1 VTGAHLPER
10 SDGNLGNDGVSKRGK
25 RYSESEKLLGKRS
38 YSLSEAIA
46 LSKKMAN
53 AKFDETIEV
62 AFRLGIDPR
71 QADQQ
76 VRGTLSL
83 PYGIGKER
91 RVLVFAKGE
100 AAKEATSAG
109 ADFVGA
115 EELIERIRGGWMEFD
130 AAVATPDIMK
140 EVGKIGRLLGPRGL
154 MPTPK
159 MGTVTTEI
167 GKTVKAIKKG
177 RVEFRSD
184 KSGNVH
190 LPVGK
195 KSFDDDHL
203 RENILAVIATIKD
216 TRQASCKGTY
226 ICCITISSTMG
237 PGVRL
242 DLRQIM

>member
-1 VTGAHLPER
+1 M
-10 SDGNLGNDGVSKRGK
+10 SKRGK
-25 RYSESEKLLGKRS
+25 KYSESEKLLEDKD
-38 YSLSEAIA
+38 YSLPEAIA
-46 LSKKMAN
+46 LLKKMTG
-53 AKFDETIEV
+53 AKFDEAIEI

-83 PYGIGKER
+83 PHGIGKER

-115 EELIERIRGGWMEFD
+115 EELIEKIKGGWIDFD
-130 AAVATPDIMK
+130 AAVATPDVMK
-140 EVGKIGRLLGPRGL
+140 EVGKIGRILGPRGL
-154 MPTPK
+154 MPNPK
-159 MGTVTTEI
+159 VGTVTTEV
-167 GKTVKAIKKG
+167 GKAVDEIKKG

-195 KSFDDDHL
+195 KSFDDDRL
-203 RENILAVIATIKD
+203 QGNILAVIAAIKD
-216 TRQASCKGTY
+216 ARQPSCKGTY
-226 ICCITISSTMG
+226 IHCITISSTMS
-237 PGVRL
+237 PGVKL
-242 DLRQIM
+242 DLQRIQ

>member
-1 VTGAHLPER
+1 M
-10 SDGNLGNDGVSKRGK
+10 SKRGK
-25 RYSESEKLLGKRS
+25 KYSESEKLLEDKD
-38 YSLSEAIA
+38 YSLPEAVA
-46 LSKKMAN
+46 LLKKMPG
-53 AKFDETIEV
+53 AKFDEAIEI

-83 PYGIGKER
+83 PHGIGKER

-115 EELIERIRGGWMEFD
+115 EELIEKIKGGWMDFD
-130 AAVATPDIMK
+130 AAVATPDVMK

-154 MPTPK
+154 MPNPK
-159 MGTVTTEI
+159 VGTVTTEV
-167 GKTVKAIKKG
+167 GKAVDEIKKG

-184 KSGNVH
+184 KYGNVH

-195 KSFDDDHL
+195 KSFDDDRL
-203 RENILAVIATIKD
+203 RGNILAVIAAIKD
-216 TRQASCKGTY
+216 ARQPSCKGTY
-226 ICCITISSTMG
+226 MHCITISSTMS

-242 DLRQIM
+242 DIQQI

>member
-1 VTGAHLPER
+1 VR
-10 SDGNLGNDGVSKRGK
+10 KRGK
-25 RYSESEKLLGKRS
+25 RYSESEKLLEKRN
-38 YSLSEAIA
+38 YSLPEAIA
-46 LSKKMAN
+46 LSKKIAN
-53 AKFDETIEV
+53 AKFDETIEI

-76 VRGTLSL
+76 VRGALSL

-115 EELIERIRGGWMEFD
+115 EELIERIKGGWMEFD
-130 AAVATPDIMK
+130 TAVATPDIMK
-140 EVGKIGRLLGPRGL
+140 EVGKIGRILGPRGL
-154 MPTPK
+154 MPNPK
-159 MGTVTTEI
+159 GGTVTTEI
-167 GKTVKAIKKG
+167 GKTVEAIKKG

-195 KSFDDDHL
+195 KSFDDDRL
-203 RENILAVIATIKD
+203 LGNILAVIAAIKD
-216 TRQASCKGTY
+216 ARHPSCKGTY
-226 ICCITISSTMG
+226 IRCITISSTMS
-237 PGVRL
+237 PAVKL
-242 DLRQIM
+242 DLRQMT